1 MPDQEAPDRAYFRT
15 LTDVELRDWIVAER
29 PEYGIAFE
37 VLFTNPERYRK
48 VITRAAKRYA
58 PATDPDEV
66 LSEFCRIMHEP
77 VGKPSKTVEFRVAA
91 STPAPQQFRI
101 TGNNF
106 SSVPTPDLVP
116 IIGRIEVLKATAG
129 QLAFGGG
136 HGPTPMVRIWN
147 PDLEIYHEL
156 KGKLVNV
163 EDATCLT
170 VTVALEK
177 GIWKVK
183 VVNPG
188 LAWERLRKWDPERG
202 AFAPWLFFQI
212 RNLCQK
218 LRLRDERG
226 NFKVALPPDGG
237 NDGLPY
243 EAAPPPDGGNNEL
256 LNAAASRMHP
266 LFLSVARTL
275 KTLMAEAEESQE
287 RRAARMI
294 YDHYLRGLTD
304 AEIAPLVYLNRETV
318 CRQRR
323 EGLKAF
329 DPQLRASMAASLGTP
344 EDNLQASFEQLLG
357 MSIAE
362 VYQRLKWQMTAD
374 RGVVEHIL
382 LIQGIVW
389 KTAFLPY
396 LQDLK
401 ASLPTPLP
409 GNLPAYL
416 AHQDWGDAHP
426 SPSDVAL
433 LLELAAALTPSSP
446 L

>member
-66 LSEFCRIMHEP
+66 LSELCRIMHEP

-116 IIGRIEVLKATAG
+116 IIDRIEVLKETAG
-129 QLAFGGG
+129 QLAFVEG
-136 HGPTPMVRIWN
+136 HGPTPTVRIWN
-147 PDLEIYHEL
+147 SDLKIHHEL
-156 KGKLVNV
+156 EGKLVNV

-177 GIWKVK
+177 GIWEVK

-188 LAWERLRKWDPERG
+188 LAWKRLRQWDPEKG
-202 AFAPWLFFQI
+202 DFAPWLYFQT
-212 RNLCQK
+212 RNLCKK
-218 LRLRDERG
+218 LPLRDKRG
-226 NFKVALPPDGG
+226 NFKVALPPDSG
-237 NDGLPY
+237 NDG
-243 EAAPPPDGGNNEL
+243 L
-256 LNAAASRMHP
+256 LNAAASRMLP
-266 LFLSVARTL
+266 LFLSVLRTL
-275 KTLMAEAEESQE
+275 KTLMAEAEESQKQ
-287 RRAARMI
+287 RAARLI
-294 YDHYLRGLTD
+294 HDHYLRGLTD

-433 LLELAAALTPSSP
+433 LLELAAALTPSSQ